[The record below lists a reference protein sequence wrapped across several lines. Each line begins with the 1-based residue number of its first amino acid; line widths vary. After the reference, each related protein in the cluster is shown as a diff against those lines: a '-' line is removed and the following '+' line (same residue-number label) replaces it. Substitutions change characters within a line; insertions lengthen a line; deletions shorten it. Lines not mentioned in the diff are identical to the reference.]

1 MRVVRYVGAGDDER
15 HLLVETVE
23 GDEKFS
29 LYVTDELRSAAS
41 IDLPRLNQG
50 TVESVVSPRE
60 IQMRVRGGE
69 SPEQIADQSGMAL
82 DKVLRFASAVVAER
96 ARITGEARS
105 GRARRNSPDGEF
117 VVFGEHVD
125 ARFTAHGIE
134 PSSVSWDSYRNDE
147 GGWVI
152 TAGWHG
158 GDLKR
163 IARWAFAL
171 AGRTVS
177 PIDDTSAD
185 LLSDRPIRPVM
196 HVVYDIPIDNPA
208 ESPTGPIPSPGARDE
223 LFDQELAFLDAAR
236 NRDNPPQW
244 GVLTGLPSDPGTYT
258 DHVAGADP
266 EPTYEGQH
274 EDGNRFGFFA
284 DSAGSAAGAASDRP
298 GENYPANDFASSG
311 YAPGEDYTSNSYG
324 PNGAASNDGR
334 SDYPEPAAV
343 LPLRGVPDLPLIP
356 GMAEESEE
364 DKAARARIPSWDDI
378 LLGVRRKRD

>member
-41 IDLPRLNQG
+41 IDLPRLNQAS
-50 TVESVVSPRE
+50 VESVVSPRE

-69 SPEQIADQSGMAL
+69 SPEQIAEQSGMAL
-82 DKVLRFASAVVAER
+82 DRVMRFASAVVAER

-125 ARFTAHGIE
+125 ARFTAHGID

-147 GGWVI
+147 GGWVV

-163 IARWAFAL
+163 LARWSFAL

-177 PIDDTSAD
+177 PIDDTAAD

-208 ESPTGPIPSPGARDE
+208 ESTTGPIPAPGGRDE
-223 LFDQELAFLDAAR
+223 LFDQELASLDAAR
-236 NRDNPPQW
+236 NRDARGTENPPPW
-244 GVLTGLPSDPGTYT
+244 GGLTGVPTDPGAYA
-258 DHVAGADP
+258 DHVVGSAAQPG
-266 EPTYEGQH
+266 YEGQH
-274 EDGNRFGFFA
+274 GEGNRFGFFA
-284 DSAGSAAGAASDRP
+284 DSAPDDESASDDASNGYASEDDFTSNRY
-298 GENYPANDFASSG
+298 GYDANDPRADRR
-311 YAPGEDYTSNSYG
+311 E
-324 PNGAASNDGR
+324 
-334 SDYPEPAAV
+334 YPEPAAV